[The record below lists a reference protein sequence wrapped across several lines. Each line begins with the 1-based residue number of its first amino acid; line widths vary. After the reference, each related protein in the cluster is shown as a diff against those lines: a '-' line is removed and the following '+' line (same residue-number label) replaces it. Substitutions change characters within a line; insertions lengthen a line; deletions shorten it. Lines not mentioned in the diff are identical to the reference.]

1 MKTPASPNILISAGE
16 ASGEM
21 YAAQLA
27 RALRVKTGAKM
38 FGLGGP
44 RMREAGIELVADS
57 SEVAVVG
64 ISEAL
69 HRLPAAWRILRQL
82 AHESARRKPDLAIL
96 VDFPDFNLRL
106 GKKLREQG
114 VRIVYFISPQVW
126 AWRRGRVGQIKR
138 LVERM
143 LVIFPFEEKFYRDAG
158 VPVDFVGH
166 PLVDSVRA
174 ARTREEFAQHFGL
187 DPKRRIVAL
196 LPGSRPQEIE
206 HNLPAILKACRGFAF
221 GPAPQFILVV
231 APGLSEVNFQ
241 KFPFCQVPARI
252 VENETYNALAASDIA
267 IVSSGTAT
275 VEAALLGVP
284 MVVIYRVSRLTAF
297 VARRLVRTPHI
308 AMVNLIL
315 GRRAVSELIQDDFTA
330 EALQAEMRRLLES
343 ADERGQMRRELAE
356 VRAKLGPGGA
366 IERAAGIIERLL

>member
-1 MKTPASPNILISAGE
+1 MKTRASPNILISAGE

-27 RALRVKTGAKM
+27 QALGVKTGAKM

-44 RMREAGIELVADS
+44 QMRKEGVELVAES

-69 HRLPAAWRILRQL
+69 HRLPAAWRILRRL
-82 AHESARRKPDLAIL
+82 AHESALRKPDLAIL

-158 VPVDFVGH
+158 VTVDFVGH

-174 ARTREEFAQHFGL
+174 ARTPEEFAQQFGL

-196 LPGSRPQEIE
+196 LPGSRPREIE
-206 HNLPAILKACRGFAF
+206 HNLPTILNACRGFAF
-221 GPAPQFILVV
+221 EPAPQFILVV
-231 APGLSEVNFQ
+231 APGLSEANFQ
-241 KFPFCQVPARI
+241 KFPFSQVPARI

-275 VEAALLGVP
+275 VEAALLGAP

-297 VARRLVRTPHI
+297 VARQLVRTPHI

-315 GRRAVSELIQDDFTA
+315 GRRAVPELIQDDFTA
-330 EALQAEMRRLLES
+330 EALEAEMRRLLES

-356 VRAKLGPGGA
+356 VRARLGPGGA